1 MLPTEG
7 TGAKR
12 TPLAFAVLIPPLLFR
27 LSLDSQG
34 VSFLKGK
41 IFITLIKVKE
51 GLGYKSSGSFC
62 LRITPLPR
70 LALEAGPIYIVVSK

>member
-12 TPLAFAVLIPPLLFR
+12 TPPAFAVLIPPLVFR

-34 VSFLKGK
+34 VSLKARSSSHS
-41 IFITLIKVKE
+41 L
-51 GLGYKSSGSFC
+51 KSKRAWVTS
-62 LRITPLPR
+62 PR
-70 LALEAGPIYIVVSK
+70 ALSA